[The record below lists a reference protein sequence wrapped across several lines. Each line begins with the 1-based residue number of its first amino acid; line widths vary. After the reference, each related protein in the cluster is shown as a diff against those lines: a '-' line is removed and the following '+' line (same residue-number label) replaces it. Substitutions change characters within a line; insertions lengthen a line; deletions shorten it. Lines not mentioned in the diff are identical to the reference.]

1 MSVSPITPTAP
12 SAPLVV
18 GVGGFLGAGKTTTIV
33 AAAQRMVAQGRRVGI
48 VTNDQASGLVDT
60 ALARAAT
67 ETVAEIAGG
76 CFCCRYDVFEE
87 TLAELVDQAQPD
99 VILAE
104 AVGSCTDLAAT
115 VYQPLR
121 QRGAIPVRLGPLSVV
136 IDARR
141 LHDAQRKHPEGAA
154 GGEDDVAYLYRKQL
168 AEADVLLLNKVDL
181 LSAEERRRVEA
192 VLAETHPGVP
202 VLPLSAAAG
211 EGIAAWLER
220 LVETPGAGARVLELD
235 YDRYAAAEAALGW
248 LNMEGTL
255 TTDGT
260 PVAEWVRAV
269 LDGVRRMAVANAAE
283 IAHVKLWVEPPEA
296 GSAAWGDDPDAAGTA
311 GGNVV
316 GNAREPVVWARGEP
330 GPEARVLV
338 NARVAT
344 APDALR
350 GWIEAAIDEATT
362 AHGATFSVTRLSA
375 FSPARPVPL
384 FRLHPV

>member
-1 MSVSPITPTAP
+1 VPVV
-12 SAPLVV
+12 PLVV

-33 AAAQRMVAQGRRVGI
+33 RAAQRLAAQGQRVAI

-60 ALARAAT
+60 ALARTAA
-67 ETVAEIAGG
+67 ETVAEIPGG
-76 CFCCRYDVFEE
+76 CFCCRYDVFEQ
-87 TLAELVDQAQPD
+87 TLAELVDRVQPD

-141 LHDAQRKHPEGAA
+141 LHDAQQTQRRGEAT
-154 GGEDDVAYLYRKQL
+154 GEDDVAYLYRKQL
-168 AEADVLLLNKVDL
+168 AEADLLLLNKVDL
-181 LSAEERRRVEA
+181 LSDEERRRVEA
-192 VLAETHPGVP
+192 GLAAAHPGVL
-202 VLPLSAAAG
+202 VLPLKAAAG
-211 EGIAAWLER
+211 QGIQAWLER

-248 LNMEGTL
+248 LNMEGRL
-255 TTDGT
+255 TAGGA

-269 LDGVRRMAVANAAE
+269 LDGVRRTAIANASE

-296 GSAAWGDDPDAAGTA
+296 GSAAWGDNPDAAGLA

-316 GNAREPVVWARGEP
+316 GNDREPVVWTRGEP
-330 GPEARVLV
+330 GPQARVLRVLV

-344 APDALR
+344 WPDALR
-350 GWIEAAIDEATT
+350 GWIEAAIAEANE
-362 AHGATFSVTRLSA
+362 AHGAAFHVTHLSA

-384 FRLHPV
+384 FRLQPVSPV